1 MHILFLLKTLYTAN
15 YSPCAA
21 FKKTSHMIIC
31 TLLQIKI
38 FSLKKEKHTGVIKT
52 ADILK
57 ADKLMQEFPVS
68 PIPQRLIAALP
79 EAKIKE

>member
-1 MHILFLLKTLYTAN
+1 
-15 YSPCAA
+15 
-21 FKKTSHMIIC
+21 MIIC

-68 PIPQRLIAALP
+68 PIPKWHIAALP